1 MRRHHRGC
9 RLEVYRKYALAPGS
23 RSTAAL
29 RSQLTS
35 LAPLTPARGLVYAAW
50 QRMSRGRVASLAVLI
65 AALLFRLVLALALA
79 NDEPDDGRL
88 YALLAHNLIAH
99 GVYSASEEAPYAP
112 ADIRVPGYPLFLA
125 SLYGVFGDDNNTAV
139 RVVQACI
146 DTATCWLVGLLAAAW
161 TPREWPQP
169 SRARA
174 GIVALALA
182 AACPFPAIY
191 VATMLTET
199 LAMFAGTLTVLLA
212 TRALQAERNGQRSM
226 GGWMLTGAAAAATAL
241 IRPEF
246 ILYASAAGLAFGI
259 AVGQPVPR
267 QPGRAQAWV
276 RRVLPAGIAL
286 GLGVSLVLAPWTIRN
301 ALVFGELQPLNP
313 RSVAMPGEFVAY
325 GYARWVRTWID
336 HPRYVAPALFTVDL
350 APIRIEALPPY
361 AFDSPAQRSRV
372 AGLLAAYNTPP
383 PEADPD
389 DNGQLPPGGMTPA
402 IDAGFA
408 RLAQERIDAHPL
420 RYYVVLPLRRAVTLW
435 FDTHADFYP
444 FAGFLFPVSGWD
456 RETQQ
461 QVWLPLFAVLVA
473 VWTLAGWVGAWQ
485 LARYRDGCI
494 WLVLVAL
501 LILPRL
507 AVLAGLENPEPR
519 YTVEFFP
526 IVSALAAIGIPRMPG
541 GRLSP

>member
-1 MRRHHRGC
+1 
-9 RLEVYRKYALAPGS
+9 
-23 RSTAAL
+23 
-29 RSQLTS
+29 
-35 LAPLTPARGLVYAAW
+35 
-50 QRMSRGRVASLAVLI
+50 MSRRRLVPLAVLA
-65 AALLFRLVLALALA
+65 AALLFRLVLALALP

-88 YALLAHNLIAH
+88 YALLGHNMVAH
-99 GVYSASEEAPYAP
+99 GVYSASGEAPLAP
-112 ADIRVPGYPLFLA
+112 TDIRVPGYPVFLA
-125 SLYGVFGDDNNTAV
+125 SVYRVFGDGNNTAV

-146 DTATCWLVGLLAAAW
+146 DAATCWLVGMLAAACA
-161 TPREWPQP
+161 PREWPQA
-169 SRARA
+169 SRERA
-174 GIVALALA
+174 GTLALALA

-191 VATMLTET
+191 VATILTET

-212 TRALQAERNGQRSM
+212 TRALQAEPNGQRTRANGERMTAGDRRSM
-226 GGWMLTGAAAAATAL
+226 RGWMLTGAAAAATAL

-246 ILYASAAGLAFGI
+246 ILYAGAAGLALAI
-259 AVGQPVPR
+259 VSGQRLPR
-267 QPGRAQAWV
+267 QTGRAQAWL

-313 RSVAMPGEFVAY
+313 RSVAMPDEFVAY
-325 GYARWVRTWID
+325 GYARWVSTWID

-361 AFDSPAQRSRV
+361 AFDSPAERDRV

-408 RLAQERIDAHPL
+408 RLAQERIDTHPL
-420 RYYVVLPLRRAVTLW
+420 RYYVVLPVTRAVTLW
-435 FDTHADFYP
+435 FDTHTDFYP
-444 FAGFLFPVSGWD
+444 FAGFLFPVSAWD

-461 QVWLPLFAVLVA
+461 QVWLPLFAALVA
-473 VWTLAGWVGAWQ
+473 VWTLAGWIGAWH
-485 LARYRDGCI
+485 LARYRDTRVL
-494 WLVLVAL
+494 LVLVAL

-507 AVLAGLENPEPR
+507 ALLAWLENPEPR

-526 IVSALAAIGIPRMPG
+526 IVSALAAIAMAPIRR